1 MSATG
6 RDSYNNNGYIDTRG
20 KNVNW
25 LRRAWKAIRRLY
37 AVLAIVRFS
46 ILIPAML
53 VLTLL
58 FADQMTDAL
67 IAESESRTEA
77 LASLIATLFAAL
89 IVWYTART
97 MLRFRFAANP
107 ASDPHSHPALKRHL
121 PRLLAISVPAALL
134 VKVWTLENAVS
145 DETGIRHLAIEF
157 VALTLVTALYVYLRR
172 ALARLLKFTMLAE
185 QENVEKRNLRSL
197 TDLRPTTRLVFW
209 ILMVANIVALA
220 LAIYGLISGIGAPAI
235 LLLALGLIAVTGS
248 GLVYVSNHHRVPILS
263 LLLLWTIICS
273 PFNDNHS
280 IRQTGQ
286 SHSHGVLTRSDPIAP
301 EIPPESSPLR
311 TQSLEEYFEAWW
323 AELARH
329 EPGDKPIPVVIV
341 AADGGGIRA
350 AYWTAAILAE
360 LEDRSSKSAVPFS
373 RHVFA
378 ISGISGGSLGAATFA
393 AMVAHRVA
401 LPDLETRTYVQ
412 EANDVLGRDF
422 LSPTLANALF
432 PDLLQ
437 RFLPFPVF
445 DDRAIALEQS
455 WERAWAAAHPS
466 DAQRFADRFDRLWSL
481 EPHRVPLLF
490 LNGTI
495 VESGDRSIMDPFA
508 NPAIISKSFSSV
520 VRLAQVLGTQ
530 IPVSTAVL
538 TSARFTYV
546 SPAGLFG
553 PTAQSSVRQRVVD
566 GGYFDNS
573 GGITARQIVAATAA
587 AASGATRTMRLVV
600 LHIGNAPPNEG
611 RSGGNS
617 LGSLPGGRVWL
628 GETLSPV
635 RALLDV
641 RGAHA
646 EQAVDDLNESSAG
659 YEFHDVK
666 LYRTGTVVPLG
677 WALSCEVQKEMERQ
691 LVDCPANAADC
702 GANTV
707 NDVLTSLYGASIAK
721 PVGAN
726 RKAPI
731 CTQSN
736 R

>member
-1 MSATG
+1 MSAS
-6 RDSYNNNGYIDTRG
+6 RRERSDKKPATRG

-46 ILIPAML
+46 ILIPAIL

-67 IAESESRTEA
+67 IAESEDHTEA
-77 LASLIATLFAAL
+77 LASLIAALFAAL
-89 IVWYTART
+89 VVWYTART

-107 ASDPHSHPALKRHL
+107 ASDPRSHPALKRHL
-121 PRLLAISVPAALL
+121 PRLLAISVPGSLL
-134 VKVWTLENAVS
+134 VKVWALRSAVS
-145 DETGIRHLAIEF
+145 DETGIRELAIAF
-157 VALTLVTALYVYLRR
+157 VGLTLVTALYVYLRR
-172 ALARLLKFTMLAE
+172 SLARLPRFTMLAE
-185 QENVEKRNLRSL
+185 QENVEKRNLRRL
-197 TDLRPTTRLVFW
+197 AELRPTTRSVFW
-209 ILMVANIVALA
+209 ILMVANILALA

-248 GLVYVSNHHRVPILS
+248 ALVYIANHHRVPILL

-280 IRQTGQ
+280 IRQTGK

-301 EIPPESSPLR
+301 ENPPESSPLR
-311 TQSLEEYFEAWW
+311 TQSLKEYYEAWW
-323 AELARH
+323 GELAH
-329 EPGDKPIPVVIV
+329 LEPGDQPIPVVIV

-350 AYWTAAILAE
+350 AYWTAAVLAE
-360 LEDRSSKSAVPFS
+360 LEDRSPKSAVPFS

-378 ISGISGGSLGAATFA
+378 ISGVSGGSLGAATFA
-393 AMVAHRVA
+393 AILAHRVA
-401 LPDLETRTYVQ
+401 SPDKETRTYVQ
-412 EANDVLGRDF
+412 EADDVLGRDF

-437 RFLPFPVF
+437 RFLPLPVF

-466 DAQRFADRFDRLWSL
+466 DAQRFADRFDRLWAL

-508 NPAIISKSFSSV
+508 NPAVMSKSFSSAV
-520 VRLAQVLGTQ
+520 QLAQVLGTQ

-546 SPAGLFG
+546 SPAGLLG

-573 GGITARQIVAATAA
+573 GGITARQIIAATAA
-587 AASGATRTMRLVV
+587 AASGAARTMRFVV

-611 RSGGNS
+611 KSGGNS
-617 LGSLPGGRVWL
+617 LGALPGGRVWL

-691 LVDCPANAADC
+691 LVDCPPNAVDC
-702 GANTV
+702 GASVV
-707 NDVLTSLYGASIAK
+707 NDVLSSLYGASAAK
-721 PVGAN
+721 PVAVD
-726 RKAPI
+726 RKTPI

>member
-1 MSATG
+1 M
-6 RDSYNNNGYIDTRG
+6 
-20 KNVNW
+20 
-25 LRRAWKAIRRLY
+25 
-37 AVLAIVRFS
+37 
-46 ILIPAML
+46 
-53 VLTLL
+53 
-58 FADQMTDAL
+58 
-67 IAESESRTEA
+67 
-77 LASLIATLFAAL
+77 
-89 IVWYTART
+89 
-97 MLRFRFAANP
+97 
-107 ASDPHSHPALKRHL
+107 
-121 PRLLAISVPAALL
+121 
-134 VKVWTLENAVS
+134 
-145 DETGIRHLAIEF
+145 
-157 VALTLVTALYVYLRR
+157 TALYVYLRR
-172 ALARLLKFTMLAE
+172 SLARLPNFSMLAE
-185 QENVEKRNLRSL
+185 QENVERRNLRRL
-197 TDLRPTTRLVFW
+197 TELKPTTRLVFW
-209 ILMVANIVALA
+209 ILMGANILALA
-220 LAIYGLISGIGAPAI
+220 LAIYGVISRIGAPAI

-248 GLVYVSNHHRVPILS
+248 ALVYIANHHRVPVLS

-286 SHSHGVLTRSDPIAP
+286 SHSHGVLSRSDPIAP
-301 EIPPESSPLR
+301 EVPPESSPLR
-311 TQSLEEYFEAWW
+311 TQSLEQYFEAWW
-323 AELARH
+323 AELARL

-350 AYWTAAILAE
+350 AYWTAAILAR
-360 LEDRSSKSAVPFS
+360 LEDRSPESAVPFS

-393 AMVAHRVA
+393 AILAHRVA
-401 LPDLETRTYVQ
+401 FPALETRTYVQ

-437 RFLPFPVF
+437 RFLPIPVF

-455 WERAWAAAHPS
+455 WEQAWADAHPS
-466 DAQRFADRFDRLWSL
+466 DAERFADRFDRLWSID
-481 EPHRVPLLF
+481 PHRVPLLF

-508 NPAIISKSFSSV
+508 NPAIISKSFSSA

-546 SPAGLFG
+546 SPAGLIG
-553 PTAQSSVRQRVVD
+553 PTAQSKVRQRVVD

-573 GGITARQIVAATAA
+573 GGITARQIAAATAA
-587 AASGATRTMRLVV
+587 AASGAPRTMRLVV

-611 RSGGNS
+611 RSGSNS
-617 LGSLPGGRVWL
+617 LGLLPGGRVWL
-628 GETLSPV
+628 GETMSPV

-646 EQAVDDLNESSAG
+646 EQAVDDLNQSSPG

-677 WALSCEVQKEMERQ
+677 WALSCEAQKEMERQ
-691 LVDCPANAADC
+691 LVDCPANAVDC
-702 GANTV
+702 GASAV
-707 NDVLTSLYGASIAK
+707 NDVLTSLYGTSTAK
-721 PVGAN
+721 PVAVD
-726 RKAPI
+726 RKTPI